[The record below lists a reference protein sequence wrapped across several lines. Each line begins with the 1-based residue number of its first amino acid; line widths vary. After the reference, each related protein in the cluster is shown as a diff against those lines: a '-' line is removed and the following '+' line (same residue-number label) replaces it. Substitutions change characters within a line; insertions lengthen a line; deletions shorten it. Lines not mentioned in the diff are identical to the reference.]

1 MLAIGPSSVGRPL
14 LIVDTIVM
22 TAKTLRLFSA
32 YLVLSLALHR
42 EVSHAIQLKT
52 TSSRLAGVSGGGEKT
67 SNANALQSFIS
78 RPENWPKIVLS
89 SNRVEV
95 IKARTTREAFK
106 PFLFLSNQN
115 AGRAT
120 SDVSL
125 NDDNASSETLKVGDT
140 VVEFFALNQFQ
151 VEWTCTIN
159 EPGRLVVVSPDG
171 VPGIATDCVM
181 DFEFDAIEDD
191 ASVNLTMEYT
201 PKSPLAVLATPAL
214 VVDNW
219 LALNALLPAAVD
231 TKPLDSFRKL
241 MGILYGVAGMAH
253 LFDLLVGGS
262 QLFTSVIGIPS
273 FEDLDLAGQ
282 VYALIWC
289 ATGPVA
295 YYLSTSTTAPSRVL
309 GDAAIALSKAD
320 VGLILYGIVEMLGAI
335 FSSGMTGASP
345 DVLSNAGGVQA
356 VVLAAWVYSYRKQEQ
371 LELPPRA

>member
-1 MLAIGPSSVGRPL
+1 M
-14 LIVDTIVM
+14 IVDTIVM

-371 LELPPRA
+371 LELQPRA